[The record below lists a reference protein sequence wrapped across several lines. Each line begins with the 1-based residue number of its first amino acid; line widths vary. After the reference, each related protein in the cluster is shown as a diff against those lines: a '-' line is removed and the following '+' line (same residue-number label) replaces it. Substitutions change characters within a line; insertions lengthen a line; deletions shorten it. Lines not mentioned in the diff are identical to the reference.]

1 MLNKKIQLLV
11 LLLQALSRRKDM
23 VAMSGSGPGYMQII
37 IITPY
42 VHNKI
47 YHVPQMMKKHGS
59 LRSLVDKV
67 FLSIYISK
75 YIEHG
80 KLNDQL
86 FHDIRNKW
94 IHKAKSWF
102 SKLWL
107 FKQKLSP
114 HNTIQIPF
122 WWIFILS
129 FILRRRDKKWWP
141 ESVFSPKEQ
150 LLGCSH
156 QPSPSWKTPKKNY
169 EDKNGWN
176 GGMKKKKGMKRSK
189 WEEFEQHHQFKLTR
203 NP

>member
-1 MLNKKIQLLV
+1 M
-11 LLLQALSRRKDM
+11 
-23 VAMSGSGPGYMQII
+23 
-37 IITPY
+37 
-42 VHNKI
+42 I

-59 LRSLVDKV
+59 LRKFSGQGIFVNLYEQVHGTRE
-67 FLSIYISK
+67 
-75 YIEHG
+75 IESPALPWHTIPM
-80 KLNDQL
+80 NTH
-86 FHDIRNKW
+86 FP
-94 IHKAKSWF
+94 KSWF

-150 LLGCSH
+150 SLGCSH